1 MEARKLTFERA
12 EKQDIPAIFAQA
24 RTLADTYEDVST
36 IDYSRVMAW
45 MERKITLKIE
55 EYTRV
60 ALKGEICAYF
70 RLTEEGELD
79 DLYVLDPFRGRGVG
93 SAILARCIRE
103 SKSPLWLYVFTEN
116 RRAIALYRRFGFAP
130 AEAVGKTRL
139 IMKREEQP

>member
-1 MEARKLTFERA
+1 MKLTFERA
-12 EKQDIPAIFAQA
+12 EKPDIPAIFAQA
-24 RTLADTYEDVST
+24 RTLVDTYEDVST

-60 ALKGEICAYF
+60 ALNEKICAYY
-70 RLTEEGELD
+70 RLTEEEELD
-79 DLYVLDPFRGRGVG
+79 DLYVLAPFRGRGIG
-93 SAILARCIRE
+93 SAILERCIRE
-103 SKSPLWLYVFTEN
+103 SRAPLWLYVFTEN